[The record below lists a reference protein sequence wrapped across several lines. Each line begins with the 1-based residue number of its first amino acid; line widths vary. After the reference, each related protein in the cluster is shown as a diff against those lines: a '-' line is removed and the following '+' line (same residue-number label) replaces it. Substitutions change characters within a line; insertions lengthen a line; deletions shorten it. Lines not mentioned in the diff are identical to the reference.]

1 MVTAAIKKIV
11 SRLLPKRGV
20 KHSAQGP
27 STSHRLQTAQ
37 HGIDKRNVSR
47 HAIKVCEV
55 LHQHGYQAY
64 IVGGAVRDLIV
75 GLVPKDFDVAT
86 NATPEQ
92 IRPLFRRARI
102 IGRRFRLVHVV
113 FGQEIIETSTFRAP
127 ADGNEHADEHGRILH
142 DNLYG
147 TQEQDAAR
155 RDLSF
160 NALYYDPLN
169 AEVIDFH
176 QGVADLQNR
185 VVRMIGEPPL
195 RYREDPVRMLRAV
208 RFAAKLD
215 GQIAPATL
223 APIKKL
229 APLLKNVP
237 TSRLMDEVIKLLTCG
252 RAMQCLEQAR
262 ELGLMPYL
270 LPQLEAVMS
279 EPDGAAFVAIALAR
293 TDARVRAGKGTSPS
307 FLFASL
313 LWKPVYQRWQAQM
326 ESGESRPQALLAAIE
341 EIIENSGHMQLINR
355 RIQGDMREIWAM
367 QARFDR
373 ATPRSIW
380 RMIEQPRF
388 RAAVDFLQLRAEARE
403 VDSVQAQWWMDL
415 ANARDTQE
423 RALLMENYQQGM
435 PGGVKPVE
443 GAKRSRRRRR
453 RASNRAPETQSD
465 QTASSPPASE

>member
-1 MVTAAIKKIV
+1 MVTAVIKKIV
-11 SRLLPKRGV
+11 SRFLPRPARAGKRAA
-20 KHSAQGP
+20 KPSASVQC
-27 STSHRLQTAQ
+27 LQAAQ

-55 LHQHGYQAY
+55 LSQHGYKAY

-127 ADGNEHADEHGRILH
+127 VDEDQHTDEHGRILR

-147 TQEQDAAR
+147 THEQDAAR

-160 NALYYDPLN
+160 NALYYDPLK

-176 QGVADLQNR
+176 QGVQDLRNR
-185 VVRMIGEPPL
+185 VVRMIGDAAL
-195 RYREDPVRMLRAV
+195 RYREDPVRMLRAL

-215 GQIAPATL
+215 GQIDPATL
-223 APIKKL
+223 APIRQL

-237 TSRLMDEVIKLLTCG
+237 VSRLQDETIKLLTCG
-252 RAMQCLEQAR
+252 SAMACLLQAR
-262 ELGLMPYL
+262 ELGLMQGL
-270 LPQLEAVMS
+270 MPQLEAIMN
-279 EPDGAAFVAIALAR
+279 EPQSAEFIALALAR
-293 TDARVRAGKGTSPS
+293 TDMRVRAGKGASPS

-313 LWKPVYQRWQAQM
+313 LWRPVCQRWQTQM
-326 ESGESRPQALLAAIE
+326 EAGASRSQALLAAIDE
-341 EIIENSGHMQLINR
+341 MVEDPACMQLINR
-355 RIQGDMREIWAM
+355 RMQGDVREIWAM

-373 ATPRSIW
+373 TTPRSIW
-380 RMIEQPRF
+380 RMLEQPRF
-388 RAAVDFLQLRAEARE
+388 RAAVDFLQLRAEAKE
-403 VDSVQAQWWMDL
+403 VDSVQAQWWMDM
-415 ANARDTQE
+415 ANAHDVQT
-423 RALLMENYQQGM
+423 RASLMENWQQGM
-435 PGGVKPVE
+435 RDDANATDGP
-443 GAKRSRRRRR
+443 KRTRRRRKR
-453 RASNRAPETQSD
+453 SGGRAQADAPAVQPSD
-465 QTASSPPASE
+465 GQ

>member
-1 MVTAAIKKIV
+1 MVTAVIKKIV
-11 SRLLPKRGV
+11 SRLLPGKTLRRPAG
-20 KHSAQGP
+20 G
-27 STSHRLQTAQ
+27 HRLSAAQ

-47 HAIKVCEV
+47 HAVKVCEV
-55 LHQHGYQAY
+55 LHQHGYKAY

-102 IGRRFRLVHVV
+102 IGRRFKLVHVV
-113 FGQEIIETSTFRAP
+113 FGRDIIETSTFRAP
-127 ADGNEHADEHGRILH
+127 VDADEHADEHGRILR

-160 NALYYDPLN
+160 NALYYDPLS

-176 QGVADLQNR
+176 QGVPDLQNR
-185 VVRMIGEPPL
+185 VVRMIGEPSL
-195 RYREDPVRMLRAV
+195 RYREDPVRMLRAL

-215 GQIAPATL
+215 GEIESATL
-223 APIKKL
+223 APISQL
-229 APLLKNVP
+229 APLLENVP
-237 TSRLMDEVIKLLTCG
+237 VSRLMDETVKLLACG
-252 RAMQCLEQAR
+252 RAMQCLAQAR
-262 ELGLMPYL
+262 ALGLMPYL
-270 LPQLEAVMS
+270 LPQLETVMQS
-279 EPDGAAFVAIALAR
+279 QEGADFIAITLAR
-293 TDARVRAGKGTSPS
+293 TDARVLAGKSVSPS
-307 FLFASL
+307 FLFACL
-313 LWKPVYQRWQAQM
+313 LWKPVYQRWQAGLDA
-326 ESGESRPQALLAAIE
+326 GESRPQALLAAIE
-341 EIIENSGHMQLINR
+341 AIIEDPACMHLINR

-380 RMIEQPRF
+380 RMVEQPRF

-415 ANARDTQE
+415 ANADNTE
-423 RALLMENYQQGM
+423 ARALLMDSYQQGM
-435 PGGVKPVE
+435 RDGIASGSGTK
-443 GAKRSRRRRR
+443 SRRRRR
-453 RASNRAPETQSD
+453 RKTAADTSAQS
-465 QTASSPPASE
+465 TSSE

>member
-11 SRLLPKRGV
+11 SRLLPKR
-20 KHSAQGP
+20 SAKPGGKGAP
-27 STSHRLQTAQ
+27 ASHRLQAAQ
-37 HGIDKRNVSR
+37 HGIDKRSVSR
-47 HAIKVCEV
+47 YAIKVCEV

-75 GLVPKDFDVAT
+75 GLAPKDFDVAT

-127 ADGNEHADEHGRILH
+127 ADGDEHSDEHGRILR

-160 NALYYDPLN
+160 NALYYDPLK

-195 RYREDPVRMLRAV
+195 RYREDPVRMLRAL

-237 TSRLMDEVIKLLTCG
+237 ASRLMDEVIKLLTCG

-279 EPDGAAFVAIALAR
+279 APDGAAFVAIALAR
-293 TDARVRAGKGTSPS
+293 TDARVLAGKGASPS

-313 LWKPVYQRWQAQM
+313 LWKPVYQRWQVKVD
-326 ESGESRPQALLAAIE
+326 SGESRPQALLAAIE
-341 EIIENSGHMQLINR
+341 ENIENPACMQLVNR

-367 QARFDR
+367 QVRFDR

-388 RAAVDFLQLRAEARE
+388 RAAVDFLQLRAEAKE

-423 RALLMENYQQGM
+423 RTLLLENYQQGM

-443 GAKRSRRRRR
+443 GVKRSRRRRR
-453 RASNRAPETQSD
+453 RASNRAPDTQSD
-465 QTASSPPASE
+465 QTASNPTANA

>member
-1 MVTAAIKKIV
+1 
-11 SRLLPKRGV
+11 
-20 KHSAQGP
+20 
-27 STSHRLQTAQ
+27 
-37 HGIDKRNVSR
+37 
-47 HAIKVCEV
+47 
-55 LHQHGYQAY
+55 
-64 IVGGAVRDLIV
+64 
-75 GLVPKDFDVAT
+75 
-86 NATPEQ
+86 
-92 IRPLFRRARI
+92 
-102 IGRRFRLVHVV
+102 
-113 FGQEIIETSTFRAP
+113 
-127 ADGNEHADEHGRILH
+127 
-142 DNLYG
+142 LYG

-160 NALYYDPLN
+160 NALYYDPLK

-195 RYREDPVRMLRAV
+195 RYREDPVRMLRAL

-237 TSRLMDEVIKLLTCG
+237 ASRLMDEVIKLLTCG

-262 ELGLMPYL
+262 ELGMMPYL
-270 LPQLEAVMS
+270 LPQLEAVMN

-293 TDARVRAGKGTSPS
+293 TDARVLAGKGASPS

-313 LWKPVYQRWQAQM
+313 LWKPVCQRWQAKVD
-326 ESGESRPQALLAAIE
+326 SGESRPQALLAAIE
-341 EIIENSGHMQLINR
+341 ENIENPACMQLVNR
-355 RIQGDMREIWAM
+355 RIQGDVREIWAM
-367 QARFDR
+367 QVRFDR

-388 RAAVDFLQLRAEARE
+388 RAAVDFLQLRAEAKE

-415 ANARDTQE
+415 ANARDAQE
-423 RALLMENYQQGM
+423 RTLLLENYQQGM

-453 RASNRAPETQSD
+453 RASNRAPDTQSD
-465 QTASSPPASE
+465 QTASNPAANA